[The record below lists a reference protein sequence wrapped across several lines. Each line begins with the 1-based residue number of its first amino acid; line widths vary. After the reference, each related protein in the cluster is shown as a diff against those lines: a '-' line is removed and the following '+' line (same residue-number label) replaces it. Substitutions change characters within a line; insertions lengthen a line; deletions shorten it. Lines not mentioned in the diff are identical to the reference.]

1 MNSKVYAYFY
11 CMVPVF
17 QSVCS
22 KQECMKI
29 SVISHLYQ
37 HFFFAGGAIWVSVAV
52 SHSHL
57 IFIFLKNND
66 AEYFLKYLLA
76 FEYSVF

>member
-1 MNSKVYAYFY
+1 
-11 CMVPVF
+11 
-17 QSVCS
+17 
-22 KQECMKI
+22 MKI